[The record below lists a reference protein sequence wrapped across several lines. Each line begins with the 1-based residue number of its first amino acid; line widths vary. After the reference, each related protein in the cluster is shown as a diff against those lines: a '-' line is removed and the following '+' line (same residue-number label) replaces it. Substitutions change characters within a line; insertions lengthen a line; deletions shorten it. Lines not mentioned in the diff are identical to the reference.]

1 VVAAGSANDVRI
13 PWMAGRPG
21 HGQSDE
27 PCSIRDL
34 ELGTSCLAPSFSGVF
49 QIVFNEIS
57 AAEISQLDTL
67 EQLELFDE
75 FKVNQA
81 DLDQLDGH
89 RFGKIERDGKTLYR
103 FRTKDWRLYF
113 EVRDQS
119 VVVHRVL
126 HKGTFSDFVF
136 RSNIPL
142 AEDEELAESKHF
154 WKLID
159 EGRAARRV

>member
-1 VVAAGSANDVRI
+1 MREDRLRVVVRLGKGKEGCAGS
-13 PWMAGRPG
+13 WFGY
-21 HGQSDE
+21 
-27 PCSIRDL
+27 L
-34 ELGTSCLAPSFSGVF
+34 ELGTWHRALSLAGVF

-75 FKVNQA
+75 FKVGQA
-81 DLDQLDGH
+81 DLDQLDGD

-103 FRTKDWRLYF
+103 FRTRDWRLYF
-113 EVRDQS
+113 EVKDEA

-142 AEDEELAESKHF
+142 AEDEELAKSKHF

-159 EGRAARRV
+159 EGRAARRA

>member
-1 VVAAGSANDVRI
+1 
-13 PWMAGRPG
+13 M
-21 HGQSDE
+21 
-27 PCSIRDL
+27 
-34 ELGTSCLAPSFSGVF
+34 ELGTSTLELTVRGVF

-57 AAEISQLDTL
+57 AAEISRLDTL

-75 FKVNQA
+75 FKVSQA
-81 DLDQLDGH
+81 DLDQLDGD

-113 EVRDQS
+113 EVKDDA

-126 HKGTFSDFVF
+126 HRGTFSDFVF

-142 AEDEELAESKHF
+142 AEDEELAKSKHF

>member
-1 VVAAGSANDVRI
+1 MRNLALGSL
-13 PWMAGRPG
+13 GR
-21 HGQSDE
+21 E
-27 PCSIRDL
+27 PSL
-34 ELGTSCLAPSFSGVF
+34 LPVF

-75 FKVNQA
+75 FKVSQT
-81 DLDQLDGH
+81 DLDSLDGD

-113 EVRDQS
+113 EVKDEA

-126 HKGTFSDFVF
+126 HRGTFSDFVF

>member
-1 VVAAGSANDVRI
+1 MDVLLLRIHIGSRHLAL
-13 PWMAGRPG
+13 GSSG
-21 HGQSDE
+21 LE
-27 PCSIRDL
+27 PSL
-34 ELGTSCLAPSFSGVF
+34 LPVF

-75 FKVNQA
+75 FKVSQT
-81 DLDQLDGH
+81 DLDQLDGD

-113 EVRDQS
+113 EVKDEA